1 MSYNSNLG
9 YAGLNPYAVSGQF
22 TNPSNS
28 SYAGS
33 FGSNETQGGS
43 ICNNAMMRGG
53 TKKGGKWQ
61 DSIRRKIK
69 NITRKYKK
77 MAKRRSKSMRKRLR
91 SRYLRKTKTKSKSR
105 NMKGGYT
112 YKRHKSS
119 RKTTGHNGG
128 GYSQYGSNMPYPS
141 SYSLG
146 GTLSP
151 NLSALASPPIP
162 TPNPAG
168 VDNYNHF
175 TNSGF
180 SSV

>member
-9 YAGLNPYAVSGQF
+9 YADLNPYVVSGQF
-22 TNPSNS
+22 TNPANS

-43 ICNNAMMRGG
+43 ICNNAMLKGG

-91 SRYLRKTKTKSKSR
+91 SRYLRKTKTKTKSR

-119 RKTTGHNGG
+119 RKTTGHYGGGGG
-128 GYSQYGSNMPYPS
+128 GYDQFGSNITQS
-141 SYSLG
+141 SGYGIGSTG
-146 GTLSP
+146 GI
-151 NLSALASPPIP
+151 SALSSPIP
-162 TPNPAG
+162 VIRGGVEPN
-168 VDNYNHF
+168 NYDHF
-175 TNSGF
+175 KY